1 MKKEKKV
8 VVRFQKNRKNQGCR
22 IGSGKGQRFTQTDE
36 KEEGKVR
43 WCLSVQS
50 LGRVQL
56 FATP

>member
-50 LGRVQL
+50 LSRV
-56 FATP
+56 